1 MSDIWVIAELIDGAL
16 SDTTQECL
24 TPARRL
30 GDKLGKPV
38 TVVIPTDG
46 KTAGNAAQQAGQ
58 LGANQVILVQ
68 HDLLATC
75 QAQLYTNALAELAA
89 TKQPTAILI
98 PATST
103 GLDYAPRLAIK
114 TKGALI
120 SNALELD
127 VNGDALEVTQA
138 TYAEALLS
146 TVKASTNP
154 QIVTIK
160 KKAFPKPEAN
170 ASGSATSETFAP
182 NLSADMA
189 KTKLVEVKTVGGS
202 KKKLEEADII
212 VSGGRGLKEADQFVL
227 VEKLAESLGA
237 AVGASRAVV
246 DAGWRPHAEQ
256 VGQTGK
262 TVRPKVYIALGISG
276 ALQHLVG
283 MSSSKTIIAINR
295 DENAPIFKI
304 ADFGVVGDV
313 FEIVPALTEAIQKEK
328 SGAGV
333 S

>member
-16 SDTTQECL
+16 TETTQECL

-46 KTAGNAAQQAGQ
+46 KTTGNAAQQAGQ

-68 HDLLATC
+68 HDLLATY
-75 QAQLYTNALAELAA
+75 QGQLFTNALAELVAS
-89 TKQPTAILI
+89 KQPTAILI

-120 SNALELD
+120 SNALEVD
-127 VNGDALEVTQA
+127 DALEVTQA
-138 TYAEALLS
+138 TFAEALLS
-146 TVKASTNP
+146 TVKANATP

-170 ASGSATSETFAP
+170 AGASATSEAFTP

-189 KTKLVEVKTVGGS
+189 KTKLVETKAVGGG

-313 FEIVPALTEAIQKEK
+313 FEIVPALTEAIQKERA
-328 SGAGV
+328 GAGV